1 MIIPHRGGRAGGSLL
16 PLSEKLAPRKRTGL
30 EFIYGAG
37 ESAAEVIVGSGVTT
51 WKPRAAVA
59 QDGDDLWRG
68 GATAQQFFSDP
79 FISDAP
85 VRLWEAFKNPQS
97 VQPSS
102 IAAGRAGGWFAAR
115 QTVCIDGIVG
125 HVRRNRA
132 RRQRQVGRTSHT
144 AFGLLQQSATPRG
157 QASVGVQHLQPRR
170 IAASVASLWFFIGE
184 PSQTA
189 QVTPIGAGQVAAIG
203 ESQILADEAG
213 DGRLD
218 GSGADSHPGLQ
229 IAGAGLEYHTR
240 FVPGTSTYVEGAAEK
255 NPMIRRGYS
264 RDHRPD
270 CEQLVIALIVNNE
283 GFPFSYET
291 FDGNRT
297 DVSTMETILRMVERK
312 YGKARRI
319 WVFDR
324 GIVSEENLAAIRK
337 RDGQY
342 LTGTPRSQM
351 KQFEAELL
359 KEDWTQVRP
368 EVEVKKVAIPQG
380 EETYILCRTSGRKEK
395 EKAIRNRFSNSM
407 ETALKGLEKA
417 IATGRLKDRNKMER
431 RLGKIQARHPQVND
445 LYDVALKD
453 TAEGVRLFWQIKEDR
468 KNWRESR
475 EGAYLLRTN
484 LQAETAEELWSK
496 YMQLTEAEASFRALK
511 SELSIRPLFHQLE
524 PRVKAHVMV
533 AFLGYALW
541 VTLKHLL
548 KRRPAI
554 VPKPSASGVENAQP
568 MTPMKA
574 IALLS
579 TLQSA
584 DIVLPTTDGRE
595 IRLRRIT
602 EPTAEQKSL
611 LRQLGISL
619 PEHLQFHRECSAD
632 SAIA

>member
-1 MIIPHRGGRAGGSLL
+1 MFLRPHSRNKDGKDHTYWSLVETVRTPDGPRQKTL
-16 PLSEKLAPRKRTGL
+16 CYLGELNSSAQARWLTTIEVFNEQGEAQQLKLFPSHVEAPDDPQVARVLLNKVRLERTRQFGACFLGL
-30 EFIYGAG
+30 ELWKRLELDRFF
-37 ESAAEVIVGSGVTT
+37 EQVVDDEAADVPWSRVAALLAINRLCAPGSELAIEQRWYPST
-51 WKPRAAVA
+51 AL
-59 QDGDDLWRG
+59 DDL
-68 GATAQQFFSDP
+68 
-79 FISDAP
+79 
-85 VRLWEAFKNPQS
+85 
-97 VQPSS
+97 
-102 IAAGRAGGWFAAR
+102 
-115 QTVCIDGIVG
+115 
-125 HVRRNRA
+125 
-132 RRQRQVGRTSHT
+132 
-144 AFGLLQQSATPRG
+144 
-157 QASVGVQHLQPRR
+157 
-170 IAASVASLWFFIGE
+170 
-184 PSQTA
+184 
-189 QVTPIGAGQVAAIG
+189 
-203 ESQILADEAG
+203 
-213 DGRLD
+213 
-218 GSGADSHPGLQ
+218 LQ
-229 IAGAGLEYHTR
+229 IEEGKINDTRLYRCLDRILPHKTKLERHLKNRYGELFGAEFDVLLYDL
-240 FVPGTSTYVEGAAEK
+240 TSTYVEGAAEN
-255 NPMIRRGYS
+255 NPMVRRGYS

-291 FDGNRT
+291 FDGNRS

-359 KEDWTQVRP
+359 KDDWTQVRP

-417 IATGRLKDRNKMER
+417 IVTGRLKDRNKMER

-445 LYDVALKD
+445 LYDLALRE
-453 TAEGVRLFWQIKEDR
+453 TAEGVHLFWEIKEDR
-468 KNWRESR
+468 KSWRESR

-484 LQAETAEELWSK
+484 LKAETAEELWSK
-496 YMQLTEAEASFRALK
+496 YRQLTEAEASFRALK
-511 SELSIRPLFHQLE
+511 SELSVRPLFHQLE

-548 KRRPAI
+548 KRRPRL
-554 VPKPSASGVENAQP
+554 VPKPSASGGENVQP
-568 MTPMKA
+568 MTPMRV

-602 EPTAEQKSL
+602 EPTSEQKSL

-619 PEHLQFHRECSAD
+619 PEHLQFDRECSAD

>member
-1 MIIPHRGGRAGGSLL
+1 MFLRSHGRKKDGKDHTYWSLVETVRTPDGPRQKTL
-16 PLSEKLAPRKRTGL
+16 CYLGELNNSAQARWLTTVEVFNEQGETRQLKLFPSHVEPPPDDPQVARVVLNKVRLERTRQFGACFLGL
-30 EFIYGAG
+30 ELWKRLDRFFEQAVDG
-37 ESAAEVIVGSGVTT
+37 ESADVPWSRVTALLAINRLCAPGSELAIEQRWYPST
-51 WKPRAAVA
+51 AL
-59 QDGDDLWRG
+59 DDLLHIEDGKINDTRLYRCLDRILPHKTKLERHLKNRYG
-68 GATAQQFFSDP
+68 ELFGAEFD
-79 FISDAP
+79 
-85 VRLWEAFKNPQS
+85 V
-97 VQPSS
+97 
-102 IAAGRAGGWFAAR
+102 
-115 QTVCIDGIVG
+115 
-125 HVRRNRA
+125 
-132 RRQRQVGRTSHT
+132 
-144 AFGLLQQSATPRG
+144 LLYD
-157 QASVGVQHLQPRR
+157 L
-170 IAASVASLWFFIGE
+170 
-184 PSQTA
+184 
-189 QVTPIGAGQVAAIG
+189 
-203 ESQILADEAG
+203 
-213 DGRLD
+213 
-218 GSGADSHPGLQ
+218 
-229 IAGAGLEYHTR
+229 
-240 FVPGTSTYVEGAAEK
+240 TSTYVEGAAEK
-255 NPMIRRGYS
+255 NPMVHRGYS

-359 KEDWTQVRP
+359 KEDWMQVRP
-368 EVEVKKVAIPQG
+368 EVEIKKVAIPQG
-380 EETYILCRTSGRKEK
+380 EETYILCRTWGRKEK

-407 ETALKGLEKA
+407 ENALKGLEKA
-417 IATGRLKDRNKMER
+417 IVMGRLKDRNKMER

-445 LYDVALKD
+445 LYDLALRD
-453 TAEGVRLFWQIKEDR
+453 STEGVRLFWEIKEER

-484 LQAETAEELWSK
+484 LKAETAEELWSK

-548 KRRPAI
+548 KRRPAL
-554 VPKPSASGVENAQP
+554 VPKPSASGVEYAQP

-602 EPTAEQKSL
+602 EPTPEQKLL